1 MRDLDGERFVIQYL
15 HYEIAPTG
23 GGGYSRVTFAL
34 DNKGEPRRG
43 FTRPGKTQGP
53 WPPQLPP
60 PPKWFTNLIEARMT

>member
-23 GGGYSRVTFAL
+23 GGGYSRVAFAL

-53 WPPQLPP
+53 WPQQLPP
-60 PPKWFTNLIEARMT
+60 PPKWFTTLIEARMT